1 MTKKIFQSI
10 LLVAGAVLL
19 ASLLIIMGFLYSYFG
34 GVEENQ
40 LRDELSLASAAVE
53 SSGTDY
59 LSQLTAGRYRLTWI
73 AADGSVLYDT
83 RTDAESLENHASRAE
98 VSQALSTGTG
108 ESTRYSSTLM
118 EKTMYYAQRLTDG
131 TVLRISISRATVGM
145 IAVGMLQ
152 PLLLVLIVALI
163 LSGVLARRLSRRIV
177 DPLNSLDLEHPLDND
192 AYEEL
197 SPLLKRIHHQH
208 VEIRTQLRELREK
221 TDEFTQITGSMREG
235 LVLLDEHGDI
245 LSINAAAQALF
256 GADAQCVGR
265 DFLTIERSHEISAA
279 IQAAAD
285 DGHSEVRAERA
296 GRIYQFDI
304 SRIASDGKTIG
315 TVILA
320 FDITEQEFAERNRRE
335 FTANVS
341 HELKT
346 PLQGII
352 GSAELIENGMVRPDD
367 LPRFVGHIHTE
378 AARLVTLIDDIIRL
392 SQLDEGGEL
401 PTEPVDLLTVSQ
413 EAAETLQDA
422 AAARQ
427 VMVSVQGEPTV
438 IPGVRRL
445 LYEIVYNLC
454 DNAIKY
460 NRPNGRIDTYT
471 KELSYEN
478 GTVWYEFTITDTGVG
493 MSEAF
498 VKNELFRPFTQEKSD
513 ARTQYKGTGLG
524 MSIVKELLNKLG
536 GSIQVSSTLG
546 QGTTFAFRLPFA
558 VDTQDKETQAFI
570 STDKSCKLAGVQVL
584 LVEDNE
590 INMEIAEFYLTER
603 GAAVAKAW
611 NGREAVEKVKAEP
624 RRFDVVLMDVMMPVL
639 DGLAATREIRALPY
653 PAAGVPILAMTAQDT
668 REAAQECKD
677 AGMNDYLAKPVDPN
691 RMAEK
696 ILHWTR
702 QQAETSSPAQ
712 PAAT

>member
-10 LLVAGAVLL
+10 LLVAGCVLL
-19 ASLLIIMGFLYSYFG
+19 ASLLIIMGFLYDYFG
-34 GVEENQ
+34 GVEKNQ
-40 LRDELSLASAAVE
+40 LRDELSLAAAAVE
-53 SSGTDY
+53 DGGTDY
-59 LSQLTAGRYRLTWI
+59 LSQLTADRYRLTWI

-98 VSQALSTGTG
+98 VSQALATGIG

-118 EKTMYYAQRLTDG
+118 EKTMYYAQRLDDG

-145 IAVGMLQ
+145 IAVGMIQ
-152 PLLLVLIVALI
+152 PLLIVLIVALI
-163 LSGVLARRLSRRIV
+163 LSGLLARRLSRRIV

-235 LVLLDEHGDI
+235 LVLLDEHG
-245 LSINAAAQALF
+245 
-256 GADAQCVGR
+256 
-265 DFLTIERSHEISAA
+265 
-279 IQAAAD
+279 
-285 DGHSEVRAERA
+285 EVRAGRA

-304 SRIASDGKTIG
+304 SRIASDGKPIG

-352 GSAELIENGMVRPDD
+352 GSAELIENGMVKPDD

-413 EAAETLQDA
+413 EAAQTLQDA

-427 VMVSVQGEPTV
+427 VTVRVQGEPTV

-460 NRPNGRIDTYT
+460 NRDGGRVDI
-471 KELSYEN
+471 
-478 GTVWYEFTITDTGVG
+478 TVAHDADGSSVTVADTGIGIAPEHQARVF
-493 MSEAF
+493 ERF
-498 VKNELFRPFTQEKSD
+498 YRVDKSHSK
-513 ARTQYKGTGLG
+513 ASGGTGLG
-524 MSIVKELLNKLG
+524 LSIVKHAMQLHHGRIELE
-536 GSIQVSSTLG
+536 STPG
-546 QGTTFAFRLPFA
+546 TGTT
-558 VDTQDKETQAFI
+558 
-570 STDKSCKLAGVQVL
+570 
-584 LVEDNE
+584 
-590 INMEIAEFYLTER
+590 
-603 GAAVAKAW
+603 
-611 NGREAVEKVKAEP
+611 
-624 RRFDVVLMDVMMPVL
+624 
-639 DGLAATREIRALPY
+639 IRAIFPK
-653 PAAGVPILAMTAQDT
+653 A
-668 REAAQECKD
+668 
-677 AGMNDYLAKPVDPN
+677 
-691 RMAEK
+691 
-696 ILHWTR
+696 
-702 QQAETSSPAQ
+702 
-712 PAAT
+712 

>member
-19 ASLLIIMGFLYSYFG
+19 ASLLIIMGFLYDYFG

-40 LRDELSLASAAVE
+40 LRDELSLAAAAVE
-53 SSGTDY
+53 NGGTDY
-59 LSQLTAGRYRLTWI
+59 LSQLTADRYRLTWI

-83 RTDAESLENHASRAE
+83 KTDAESLENHASRAE
-98 VSQALSTGTG
+98 VSQALTTGTG

-118 EKTMYYAQRLTDG
+118 EKTMYYAQLLDDG

-145 IAVGMLQ
+145 IAVGMIQ
-152 PLLLVLIVALI
+152 PLLIVLIVALI
-163 LSGVLARRLSRRIV
+163 LSGLLARRLSRRIV

-197 SPLLKRIHHQH
+197 SPLLKRIHRQH
-208 VEIRTQLRELREK
+208 VEIQTQLRELHER

-235 LVLLDEHGDI
+235 LVLLDEHGSI

-279 IQAAAD
+279 IQAAVA

-296 GRIYQFDI
+296 GRVYQFDI
-304 SRIASDGKTIG
+304 SRITSDGKFLG

-352 GSAELIENGMVRPDD
+352 GSAELIENGMVKPDD
-367 LPRFVGHIHTE
+367 LPRFVGHIHAE

-392 SQLDEGGEL
+392 SQLDEGDAM
-401 PTEPVDLLTVSQ
+401 PTEPVDLLAVSQ
-413 EAAETLQDA
+413 EAAENLQDA
-422 AAARQ
+422 AAARGVTVGVTGQ
-427 VMVSVQGEPTV
+427 PAV

-445 LYEIVYNLC
+445 IYEIVYNLC

-460 NRPNGRIDTYT
+460 NRDGGRVDV
-471 KELSYEN
+471 
-478 GTVWYEFTITDTGVG
+478 TVAADADGSSITVADTGIGIAPEHQGRVF
-493 MSEAF
+493 ERF
-498 VKNELFRPFTQEKSD
+498 YRVDKSHSK
-513 ARTQYKGTGLG
+513 ASGGTGLG
-524 MSIVKELLNKLG
+524 LSIVKHAVQYHHGRIELE
-536 GSIQVSSTLG
+536 STPG
-546 QGTTFAFRLPFA
+546 TGTT
-558 VDTQDKETQAFI
+558 
-570 STDKSCKLAGVQVL
+570 
-584 LVEDNE
+584 
-590 INMEIAEFYLTER
+590 
-603 GAAVAKAW
+603 
-611 NGREAVEKVKAEP
+611 
-624 RRFDVVLMDVMMPVL
+624 
-639 DGLAATREIRALPY
+639 IRAIFPK
-653 PAAGVPILAMTAQDT
+653 A
-668 REAAQECKD
+668 
-677 AGMNDYLAKPVDPN
+677 
-691 RMAEK
+691 
-696 ILHWTR
+696 
-702 QQAETSSPAQ
+702 
-712 PAAT
+712 

>member
-19 ASLLIIMGFLYSYFG
+19 ASLLIIMGFLYDYFG

-40 LRDELSLASAAVE
+40 LRDELSLAAAAVE
-53 SSGTDY
+53 DGGTDY

-83 RTDAESLENHASRAE
+83 KTDAESLENHASRAE
-98 VSQALSTGTG
+98 VSQALTTGTG

-118 EKTMYYAQRLTDG
+118 EKTMYYAQRLDDG

-145 IAVGMLQ
+145 IAVGMIQ
-152 PLLLVLIVALI
+152 PLLIVLIVALI
-163 LSGVLARRLSRRIV
+163 LSGLLARRLSRRIV

-197 SPLLKRIHHQH
+197 SPLLKRIHRQH
-208 VEIRTQLRELREK
+208 VEIQTQLRELREK

-235 LVLLDEHGDI
+235 LVLLDEHGSI

-279 IQAAAD
+279 IQAAVA

-296 GRIYQFDI
+296 GRVYQFDI
-304 SRIASDGKTIG
+304 SRITSDGKFLG

-352 GSAELIENGMVRPDD
+352 GSAELIENGMVKPDD
-367 LPRFVGHIHTE
+367 LPRFVGHIHAE

-392 SQLDEGGEL
+392 SQLDEGDAM
-401 PTEPVDLLTVSQ
+401 PAEPVDLLAVSQ
-413 EAAETLQDA
+413 EAAENLQDA
-422 AAARQ
+422 AAARGVTVGVTGQ
-427 VMVSVQGEPTV
+427 PAV

-445 LYEIVYNLC
+445 IYEIVYNLC

-460 NRPNGRIDTYT
+460 NRDGGRVDVMVAADADGSSI
-471 KELSYEN
+471 
-478 GTVWYEFTITDTGVG
+478 TVADTGIGIAPEHQGRVF
-493 MSEAF
+493 ERF
-498 VKNELFRPFTQEKSD
+498 YRVDKSHSK
-513 ARTQYKGTGLG
+513 ASGGTGLG
-524 MSIVKELLNKLG
+524 LSIVKHAVQYHHGRIELE
-536 GSIQVSSTLG
+536 STPG
-546 QGTTFAFRLPFA
+546 TGTTIR
-558 VDTQDKETQAFI
+558 
-570 STDKSCKLAGVQVL
+570 
-584 LVEDNE
+584 
-590 INMEIAEFYLTER
+590 
-603 GAAVAKAW
+603 
-611 NGREAVEKVKAEP
+611 
-624 RRFDVVLMDVMMPVL
+624 VVF
-639 DGLAATREIRALPY
+639 
-653 PAAGVPILAMTAQDT
+653 
-668 REAAQECKD
+668 
-677 AGMNDYLAKPVDPN
+677 PN
-691 RMAEK
+691 
-696 ILHWTR
+696 
-702 QQAETSSPAQ
+702 P
-712 PAAT
+712 